1 MHHRRPLGALAAI
14 ALLLALA
21 APVAAHEELVASEPA
36 AGATLETP
44 PTEVVLTFSGELAP
58 ESGFVVLDPAG
69 EEVGTG
75 ELDLDV
81 AERNILRGD
90 VVIADDGTYTV
101 SWTAVAADEH
111 PEEGTYT
118 FVVGAAAEQP
128 NTALARP
135 SPALPAGLALLMLAV
150 VTGLVRPLRVRAR

>member
-1 MHHRRPLGALAAI
+1 MHHQRPLGALAAVG
-14 ALLLALA
+14 LLLTLA
-21 APVAAHEELVASEPA
+21 APVAAHEELVASEPS
-36 AGATLETP
+36 AGANLEAP

-58 ESGFVVLDPAG
+58 ESGFVVVDPTG

-101 SWTAVAADEH
+101 SWTAVAADDH

-118 FVVGAAAEQP
+118 FVVGAAEQP

-135 SPALPAGLALLMLAV
+135 SPALPAGLALLLLAGV
-150 VTGLVRPLRVRAR
+150 VGLMRPQLRSAR

>member
-1 MHHRRPLGALAAI
+1 MHHPRPLRALAA
-14 ALLLALA
+14 AGLLLALA

-36 AGATLETP
+36 AGAAIEAP
-44 PTEVVLTFSGELAP
+44 PTEVVLTFSGELEP
-58 ESGFVVLDPAG
+58 ESGFVVLDAAG
-69 EEVGTG
+69 DEVGTG

-118 FVVGAAAEQP
+118 FVVGAAEQP
-128 NTALARP
+128 NTALGHSSA
-135 SPALPAGLALLMLAV
+135 AVPAGLALLVLAV
-150 VTGLVRPLRVRAR
+150 LAGLVRRQVVSTR